1 MPVVPELLQ
10 RAKDTK
16 KDKVARGLVMALA
29 LLVYGQEQNA
39 DVLIEQVRFVL
50 PVPSRLNPDP
60 WRPR

>member
-1 MPVVPELLQ
+1 
-10 RAKDTK
+10 
-16 KDKVARGLVMALA
+16 MALA